1 MSESPGSPV
10 NPYAPPK
17 VEVLGAEVLP
27 PQPMRR
33 PRSTKWAIFI
43 LLVKVVVIHWLH
55 WGIIQESGFEGLW
68 DAYAV
73 QLSSLAAPVL
83 SFLGLVMLVFTQRSR
98 VAYAL
103 ASSALCV
110 MFCDG
115 VTYNYLQL
123 RTYGN
128 VKNTFPFVLD
138 VVIQVVL
145 FSFFL
150 YLLYRFI
157 FGLPSRRYYRIG
169 KAWDEGEEA

>member
-1 MSESPGSPV
+1 MSELPGSPL
-10 NPYAPPK
+10 NPYAPPQA
-17 VEVLGAEVLP
+17 EVLGAEALP
-27 PQPMRR
+27 PQPMLR

-73 QLSSLAAPVL
+73 QLSSLAAPIL

-103 ASSALCV
+103 TSSALV
-110 MFCDG
+110 VLFCDG
-115 VTYNYLQL
+115 VTYNYFQL
-123 RTYGN
+123 RTYGDF
-128 VKNTFPFVLD
+128 KNTFSFLLD

-169 KAWDEGEEA
+169 KAWAQDEEA